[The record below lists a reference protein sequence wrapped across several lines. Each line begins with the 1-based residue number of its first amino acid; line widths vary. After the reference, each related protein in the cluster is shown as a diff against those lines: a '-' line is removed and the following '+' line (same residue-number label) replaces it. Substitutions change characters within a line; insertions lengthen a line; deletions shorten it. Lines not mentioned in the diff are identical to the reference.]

1 MNLKI
6 LAAAIVLP
14 LSLVAA
20 LALAPLAMPA
30 LAASPK
36 VEAAIKTIRAVAAD
50 SNQLK
55 TFCAMLEMEKVG
67 EGDWKNDPKI
77 QAAIDGYIKRLGT
90 EFQSAWEVVES
101 IDENSPDG
109 QAIDA
114 VLDELDDRCR

>member
-14 LSLVAA
+14 VSLVAA

-30 LAASPK
+30 LASPK

>member
-14 LSLVAA
+14 VSLVAA

>member
-1 MNLKI
+1 MRI
-6 LAAAIVLP
+6 P
-14 LSLVAA
+14 FAA
-20 LALAPLAMPA
+20 LALALLAIPA

-50 SNQLK
+50 PNLQK
-55 TFCAMLEMEKVG
+55 TFCALMAIDDTKDEAK
-67 EGDWKNDPKI
+67 
-77 QAAIDGYIKRLGT
+77 AAIDGYVKQLGA

-114 VLDELDDRCR
+114 VLEELDEKCR

>member
-14 LSLVAA
+14 VSLVAA

-114 VLDELDDRCR
+114 VLDELDD

>member
-1 MNLKI
+1 MRM
-6 LAAAIVLP
+6 P
-14 LSLVAA
+14 SAA
-20 LALAPLAMPA
+20 LALALLAMPA
-30 LAASPK
+30 IAASPK

-55 TFCAMLEMEKVG
+55 TFCALLEMEKVG

-77 QAAIDGYIKRLGT
+77 QAAIDGYVKRLGT
-90 EFQSAWEVVES
+90 AFQSAWEVVES
-101 IDENSPDG
+101 INENSPDG